1 MERCRSQAGRFQPSE
16 RCDMVWSWS
25 EPPIEKTG
33 TSVLQPWIVLAVCMT
48 SEEALSPGS
57 PEGEAAQQCLDVSL
71 HSAEQR
77 ISHAPLDLDSQR
89 YGLVP
94 GWCFKL
100 LNLW

>member
-33 TSVLQPWIVLAVCMT
+33 TSVLQPWVVLAVCMT

-57 PEGEAAQQCLDVSL
+57 PEGEAAQQCLDVCTALSRGSAMLLWTWTHRGMGWSL
-71 HSAEQR
+71 AGVS
-77 ISHAPLDLDSQR
+77 S
-89 YGLVP
+89 
-94 GWCFKL
+94 C
-100 LNLW
+100 